1 MRDRSSIHDNTA
13 PERWR
18 GVAVVLAVL
27 ARHVR
32 NKLDQREHAPRSTG
46 GGAYLSEGASLAIGA
61 TATVSGNV
69 PDNCYGD
76 SPPGVV
82 ACTP

>member
-1 MRDRSSIHDNTA
+1 MAVVWPCSLDMSGTSSISGNTA
-13 PERWR
+13 S
-18 GVAVVLAVL
+18 VA
-27 ARHVR
+27 
-32 NKLDQREHAPRSTG
+32 G